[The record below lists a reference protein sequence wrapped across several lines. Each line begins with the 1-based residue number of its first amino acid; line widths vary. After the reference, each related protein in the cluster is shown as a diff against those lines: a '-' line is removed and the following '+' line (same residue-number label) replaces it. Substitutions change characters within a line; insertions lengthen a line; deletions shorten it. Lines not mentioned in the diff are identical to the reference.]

1 MLPPVKQIAPDFLH
15 LNPGFTARLTHY
27 LKKGIEK
34 KIRVNADG
42 TARVII
48 ARIFKKKITINP
60 WKMKKSIGAA
70 ATIIIY
76 HSPLIIHHE

>member
-1 MLPPVKQIAPDFLH
+1 MLPQVKQIAPDFLH
-15 LNPGFTARLTHY
+15 LNPGCTAGYTHY
-27 LKKGIEK
+27 LNKDIEK
-34 KIRVNADG
+34 AVRVNTEG
-42 TARVII
+42 SARVVI

-70 ATIIIY
+70 ALIIIY

>member
-1 MLPPVKQIAPDFLH
+1 MPPPVKQIAPDFLH
-15 LNPGFTARLTHY
+15 LNPGCTNGPTYYFNM
-27 LKKGIEK
+27 GIENAV
-34 KIRVNADG
+34 RVSTDSA
-42 TARVII
+42 ARVVI

-60 WKMKKSIGAA
+60 WKMKKSIGVA